1 MNMLKVF
8 EMYRDK
14 NYNYPKWWW
23 GVGGGRG
30 ESRFGQTKDYEI
42 DALCNP
48 NDGIWCIS
56 AKH

>member
-14 NYNYPKWWW
+14 DYNYPKWWL

-30 ESRFGQTKDYEI
+30 ESRFGQTKNYEI

-48 NDGIWCIS
+48 NDGI
-56 AKH
+56 